1 MTVAIENIIAPTDTI
16 GELLAIFERIDSP
29 YLGCCYD
36 SGHENVMT
44 ATPGKRPDM
53 LCEYIRDT
61 LWHGTPQLQ
70 ERILERLTPHIVCCH
85 LHDNDGLNDASPRL
99 MSVQNEMNCVGHE
112 ISVRRMVETCDALW
126 RGEHL

>member
-1 MTVAIENIIAPTDTI
+1 
-16 GELLAIFERIDSP
+16 
-29 YLGCCYD
+29 
-36 SGHENVMT
+36 MT

-61 LWHGTPQLQ
+61 LWHGKPQLQ

-85 LHDNDGLNDASPRL
+85 LHDNDGLNDAHTLPGLGTIDWAEKIPLLRQSPRL